1 MHISFNIPLKSIM
14 ISLLIAAGISSCG
27 GKEDEPVPVDPSE
40 IQYKTDTPAAAQQL
54 PENRPPV
61 INIVDTVSLKYVV
74 LLMKDSVSSS
84 DRLGQ
89 KMDNIYRNLLQ
100 KVIKENNLQVT
111 GPRIAWYR
119 SSSAPF
125 FFEAGIPVNKKP
137 TKKLPKNISVRNIG
151 GDSAVIAHFYGPYP
165 LSFQAYE
172 AVKDWMGSR
181 KKKNKGLP
189 YEIYVD
195 EPVDSTGILK
205 DPYRVRTDIVFPHK

>member
-1 MHISFNIPLKSIM
+1 MHINIRTMKL
-14 ISLLIAAGISSCG
+14 SLLVSFLPVLIASCG
-27 GKEDEPVPVDPSE
+27 SGEEEKVVVDPSE

-54 PENRPPV
+54 PENRPPI

-84 DRLGQ
+84 ERLGY
-89 KMDNIYRNLLQ
+89 KMDSIYNKVLR
-100 KVIKENNLQVT
+100 KVISDNNLQVT

-137 TKKLPKNISVRNIG
+137 SKKLPKNISIRNIG
-151 GDSAVIAHFYGPYP
+151 GDSSVIAHFYGPYP

-172 AVKDWMGSR
+172 AVREWMASG
-181 KKKNKGLP
+181 KKKSKGMP

-195 EPVDSTGILK
+195 EPVDTNGVLK